1 MPERKSKMFERHGL
15 AIKRKVKNMK
25 IKLISYS
32 ETPQVTG
39 IEYDEMRDLREHPE
53 KREHYNRLVHY
64 RKVEDIKRRIR
75 DRV

>member
-1 MPERKSKMFERHGL
+1 
-15 AIKRKVKNMK
+15 MK

-39 IEYDEMRDLREHPE
+39 LEYGEMRDLREHPE
-53 KREHYNRLVHY
+53 KKEMYDQLTRI
-64 RKVEDIKRRIR
+64 RKSNDWKNRIR

>member
-1 MPERKSKMFERHGL
+1 
-15 AIKRKVKNMK
+15 MK

-39 IEYDEMRDLREHPE
+39 LEYDEMRDLREHPE
-53 KREHYNRLVHY
+53 KKEMYGRLAHQ
-64 RKVEDIKRRIR
+64 RKANDAIRRIR

>member
-1 MPERKSKMFERHGL
+1 
-15 AIKRKVKNMK
+15 MK

-39 IEYDEMRDLREHPE
+39 LEYDEMRDLREHPE
-53 KREHYNRLVHY
+53 KKEMHDVLAYQ
-64 RKVEDIKRRIR
+64 RKVNDAKRRMR